1 MKTPPKTLAA
11 KISIGLP
18 LIVVMTGIS
27 GLGISPPALALFG
40 VGDIVFDPINNVSTL
55 ATSLNASAQTAKQI
69 DQYKTQLLQYENML
83 KNTMAPAAYVWD
95 QATTT
100 MNKLRSSIDTLN
112 YYKTTLGGVDSY
124 LSKFK
129 DTAAYR
135 DSPCYSISGCTD
147 AEWAA
152 MKDSERLGS
161 ESQKKATDAL
171 FKGLDEQQNAMQS
184 DASQLESLQKA
195 AQTATG
201 QMEAISYAN
210 QLASHQANQ
219 LLQIRGLLISQQNA
233 IATRN
238 QALADREAK
247 EAASAAQ
254 LRTGKFVKSSAKSW

>member
-1 MKTPPKTLAA
+1 MKNPPKILAA
-11 KISIGLP
+11 KIHLAFTLIAGLY
-18 LIVVMTGIS
+18 LST
-27 GLGISPPALALFG
+27 PALAIFG

-55 ATSLNASAQTAKQI
+55 ATSLDESAQTAKQI
-69 DQYKTQLLQYENML
+69 EQYKTQLLQYENML
-83 KNTMAPAAYVWD
+83 KNTTAPAAYVWD

-112 YYKTTLGGVDSY
+112 YYKNTLGGVDSY

-147 AEWAA
+147 TEWAA

-161 ESQKKATDAL
+161 ESQKMATDAL
-171 FKGLDEQQNAMQS
+171 FRGLDEQQNTMQT
-184 DASQLESLQKA
+184 DASQLERLQSA
-195 AQTATG
+195 AQSSTG

-219 LLQIRGLLISQQNA
+219 LLQIRALLIAQQNA

-247 EAASAAQ
+247 EAAASAQ

>member
-1 MKTPPKTLAA
+1 MMKNTSEILAA
-11 KISIGLP
+11 KIP
-18 LIVVMTGIS
+18 LTLALVA
-27 GLGISPPALALFG
+27 GLGLSPIALAVFG

-55 ATSLNASAQTAKQI
+55 ATALDEAAQTAKQI
-69 DQYKTQLLQYENML
+69 DEYKTQLLEYENML
-83 KNTMAPAAYVWD
+83 KNTVAPAAYIWD
-95 QATTT
+95 QATAT

-112 YYKTTLGGVDSY
+112 YYKESLGSVDSY

-129 DTAAYR
+129 DTSTYR
-135 DSPCYSISGCTD
+135 DSPCYSLTGCTD
-147 AEWAA
+147 EEWAE

-171 FKGLDEQQNAMQS
+171 FRSLDEQQSAMQT
-184 DASQLESLQKA
+184 DASKLEDLQSA
-195 AQTATG
+195 AQSATG

-219 LLQIRGLLISQQNA
+219 LLQIRGLLIAQQNA

-247 EAASAAQ
+247 EAAASTQ

>member
-1 MKTPPKTLAA
+1 MKNPLKILAA
-11 KISIGLP
+11 KIHLT
-18 LIVVMTGIS
+18 LTLIS
-27 GLGISPPALALFG
+27 GLCLSTPALAIFG
-40 VGDIVFDPINNVSTL
+40 IGDIVFDPVNNVSTL
-55 ATSLNASAQTAKQI
+55 ATSIDASAQTAKQI
-69 DQYKTQLLQYENML
+69 EQYKTQLLQYENML
-83 KNTMAPAAYVWD
+83 KNTTAPAAYVWD

-112 YYKTTLGGVDSY
+112 YYKNTLGGVDSY

-135 DSPCYSISGCTD
+135 DSPCYSITGCTA

-152 MKDSERLGS
+152 MKDSENLGS

-171 FKGLDEQQNAMQS
+171 FKGIDEQQNTMQT
-184 DASQLESLQKA
+184 DASQLERLQSA
-195 AQTATG
+195 AQSATG

-219 LLQIRGLLISQQNA
+219 LLQIRALLIAQQNA

-247 EAASAAQ
+247 ESAASAQ